1 MQYTLESLTD
11 WPEAQ
16 DGVSAEERLAR
27 QLEMFVEV
35 LQTETGGPR
44 GYRLRR
50 ILLTNFWLYGEQE
63 FEIPHGR
70 LFLAGEN
77 ASGKSTVLTAALP
90 LALDGDIRPHRLDTF
105 GGRERHIEYYVL
117 GGSESATPYNHE
129 RRTSYIALEFEWC
142 DPETPPF
149 SPEARRYWENGEQ
162 AKARFLTIGVSL
174 AGNVN
179 ASERIRPLR
188 FLITDGS
195 RLGHE
200 LHTVY
205 EVGSKREKHAFDHPR
220 FKQQL
225 EGHGII
231 CETQTEYERQVARYL
246 FGFSDVKDFQKLI
259 DLLLVLRRPNLSSE
273 LSFSRVHDYLK
284 QSLRKISGETT
295 SHVIGTI
302 ERIDTIQAEKERI
315 QEAYGA
321 ADRLHHAQQRLALSR
336 AQLAAC
342 EYNGAQ
348 LSEDSAQARV
358 TKLSKELQT
367 SKEESERAAT
377 LAQTL
382 QVEQSEVVKQIAT
395 LETSAGLQVAKQL
408 TLASERSRE
417 AHEQARLQEQS
428 LAAARQAKQASE
440 ENLQRQSARF
450 ASIKHES
457 TAHIRELS
465 GIAAGEG
472 QWELAAFQLQEAQ
485 HLLASTSQESPVSTT
500 LLESISALSGM
511 LSEERIDWLRQ
522 LEALHQ
528 EREKLDAQV
537 QNAREHET
545 TRFQELDETRRRF
558 QSARDHFYDALATL
572 NSTLAQFTLPEDV
585 RPLHETMLLRDEL
598 AEDEALPARVV
609 EQCAQALDYYR
620 LAIDSIEN
628 ELHQAARQSQARLND
643 LQVERGS
650 AQRQYDE
657 TTLLYEQ
664 KAAEPEFT
672 PTRPARHNVARAK
685 LAEHGISAL
694 PLYMLLD
701 FAPDIDCDSAEAGR
715 IENMLADAGLLDALV
730 VPPAQAALADAL
742 LASESLSDRRV
753 DVEGINTLINAT
765 LLHTAQLSA
774 YEHTPASFYGLRFDD
789 SVNTI
794 PEAGFID
801 WEPLV
806 NAFLKTP
813 ASHGMAVGGKATA
826 RVPTPDQPHSRPYND
841 YAGVL
846 FGQDG
851 AWTHGMLTGRAGG
864 GIAQCIG
871 KTTRLRVRQR
881 ELEEIQQQQAQLND
895 TLTALS
901 EQIAHHEARLTSI
914 EEQTTLL
921 RKALSSSGIEPAF
934 AELAQ
939 TRVTLENNQNTYQK
953 ARLQTQ
959 AAWQRY
965 HALTAQLERES
976 SGNATFASD
985 RQSVQG
991 ALLGVIKLQNQA
1003 RSLQTQ
1009 LSSLTHA
1016 WQECRSAREAQQQAT
1031 TNETNVANLYQRL
1044 HSQAIQARAEEDEL
1058 QRIAASTDAREL
1070 SERLQALRQRIE
1082 TVNTQLNDARITHS
1096 LANQRAEATT
1106 QQLAEVEERLQLAR
1120 QMADDKR
1127 EQFVTLL
1134 AAYPVEELLAAQQ
1147 HSAAGHYLSASRRLL
1162 GETLREA
1169 DIPARKQQLEEA
1181 YRDAFNTLMRVFNR
1195 EQPLLLEYGPDLDE
1209 HGQALFLN
1217 ENKSRA
1223 IELLELLSAR
1233 IEMQQMLLNQEET
1246 KLFEDFLL
1254 HEIAEAIRS
1263 SIFEAEE
1270 WVQQINK
1277 VLSGLPMIGEHY
1289 ALQWKPPA
1297 EYDLSKPGSHLAQHY
1312 RLLRKP
1318 TQALTAEETETL
1330 MNAFRQEIDSVRL
1343 RQQEHADMNFLDAL
1357 EQVFDY
1363 REWFHFDVLVTQPG
1377 GQRQRLTDRV
1387 AGTRSGAEQL
1397 FALYVPLFA
1406 ALGALYR
1413 SAAPGAPRL
1422 LALDEAFDKVSVA
1435 NTQRIMEFLVSQDFQ
1450 WIMTGPQISG
1460 TGAKIPAC
1468 ARYLMIHEKGSP
1480 VATAS
1485 ASFWSDSQ
1493 SL

>member
-1 MQYTLESLTD
+1 MQYTLDSLTE

-16 DGVSAEERLAR
+16 DGLTAEERLAR
-27 QLEMFVEV
+27 QLAMFAGV
-35 LQTETGGPR
+35 LQGEAGGTR

-50 ILLTNFWLYGEQE
+50 ILLTNFWLYGSQE

-105 GGRERHIEYYVL
+105 GGRERHIEYYIL
-117 GGSESATPYNHE
+117 GGSESATPYSHE

-142 DPETPPF
+142 DADTPPIA
-149 SPEARRYWENGEQ
+149 PELRRLWENGERE
-162 AKARFLTIGVSL
+162 KARFLTIGVSL
-174 AGNVN
+174 AGNIN

-200 LHTVY
+200 MHTVY
-205 EVGSKREKHAFDHPR
+205 EVGSRREKHAFDHPR
-220 FKQQL
+220 FKQQM

-231 CETQTEYERQVARYL
+231 CETQAEYERQVARYL
-246 FGFSDVKDFQKLI
+246 FGFNDVKEFQKLI

-302 ERIDTIQAEKERI
+302 ERIDAIQLEKERS

-321 ADRLHHAQQRLALSR
+321 AERLHQAQQRLASSR

-342 EYNGAQ
+342 EYSGAQ
-348 LSEDSAQARV
+348 LSEDSAQHRV
-358 TKLSKELQT
+358 TKLRKELQT
-367 SKEESERAAT
+367 AEQEREHAAALT
-377 LAQTL
+377 GTL
-382 QVEQSEVVKQIAT
+382 QVEQHEVSRQIAT
-395 LETSAGLQVAKQL
+395 LESSEGLQAANQL
-408 TLASERSRE
+408 AAARERSRE
-417 AHEQARLQEQS
+417 AHEQAQLQEQS
-428 LAAARQAKQASE
+428 LADARRSKQASVE
-440 ENLQRQSARF
+440 SLQRQMARF
-450 ASIKHES
+450 ESIKSES
-457 TAHIRELS
+457 AAHTREL
-465 GIAAGEG
+465 GRIATEEG
-472 QWELAAFQLQEAQ
+472 QWEVAAFQLQEAQ
-485 HLLASTSQESPVSTT
+485 RLLASVS
-500 LLESISALSGM
+500 LELSYPASLHQSIAALSGM
-511 LSEERIDWLRQ
+511 LSEERIAWLQR
-522 LEALHQ
+522 LETLHQ

-537 QNAREHET
+537 QNAREYET

-558 QSARDHFYDALATL
+558 QSARDRFYDALATL
-572 NSTLAQFTLPEDV
+572 NSTLEQFAQPEV
-585 RPLHETMLLRDEL
+585 VQPVHSSLLLQDDT
-598 AEDEALPARVV
+598 AEDEAQPARVI
-609 EQCAQALDYYR
+609 EQCARSLEQCRQA
-620 LAIDSIEN
+620 IESIER
-628 ELHQAARQSQARLND
+628 ELHQSAQQTQARLNE
-643 LQVERGS
+643 LQVERGGV
-650 AQRQYDE
+650 QRVFDE
-657 TTLLYEQ
+657 VATLYEQ
-664 KAAEPEFT
+664 KRAEPEFT
-672 PTRPARHNVARAK
+672 PVRQPRHALARAK
-685 LAEHGISAL
+685 LAEHGITAL

-701 FAPDIDCDSAEAGR
+701 FTPEIDCESAQAGR
-715 IENMLADAGLLDALV
+715 IEHMLDDAGLLDALV
-730 VPPAQAALADAL
+730 VPPAQASLADEL
-742 LASESLSDRRV
+742 LASEGLSDRRV
-753 DVEGINTLINAT
+753 DIERLKAIFDGDGAN
-765 LLHTAQLSA
+765 SA
-774 YEHTPASFYGLRFDD
+774 RHTPASFYGLRFDEA
-789 SVNTI
+789 VNTL
-794 PEAGFID
+794 PEAGNID
-801 WEPLV
+801 WEPV
-806 NAFLKTP
+806 INALLMTP
-813 ASHGMAVGGKATA
+813 AGSGTTVSKAQFRA
-826 RVPTPDQPHSRPYND
+826 
-841 YAGVL
+841 L
-846 FGQDG
+846 FAQDG
-851 AWTHGMLTGRAGG
+851 AWTHGILSGYASGG
-864 GIAQCIG
+864 TARCIG
-871 KTTRLRVRQR
+871 KTTRLRAQQR
-881 ELEEIQQQQAQLND
+881 ELAAIQQRQAQLAE

-901 EQIAHHEARLTSI
+901 QQIELHEAQLADL
-914 EEQTTLL
+914 EEQTAQV
-921 RKALSSSGIEPAF
+921 RKALAASGIEPVF

-939 TRVTLENNQNTYQK
+939 ARVTLESNQHTYQK

-959 AAWQRY
+959 AAWQRFNS
-965 HALTAQLERES
+965 LVVQLERECN
-976 SGNATFASD
+976 GIAAFAGDMQRVKNAL
-985 RQSVQG
+985 Q
-991 ALLGVIKLQNQA
+991 GVIQLQSQA

-1009 LSSLTHA
+1009 LSSLNHA
-1016 WQECRSAREAQQQAT
+1016 WEECHSAREAQQQAA
-1031 TNETNVANLYQRL
+1031 TNEANVASLYERL
-1044 HSQAIQARAEEDEL
+1044 RSQAISARAEENEL
-1058 QRIAASTDAREL
+1058 QRIAETTDAREL
-1070 SERLQALRQRIE
+1070 SERLLTLRQRSE
-1082 TVNTQLNDARITHS
+1082 TVNAQLNDTRVTYS
-1096 LANQRAEATT
+1096 LANQRAETILE
-1106 QQLAEVEERLQLAR
+1106 QLAEVEERLQVAMQLAGEQR
-1120 QMADDKR
+1120 AQFAD
-1127 EQFVTLL
+1127 LL
-1134 AAYPVEELLAAQQ
+1134 AAYPVEELIAAQQ
-1147 HSAAGHYLSASRRLL
+1147 HISEGHYISAARRLL

-1169 DIPARKQQLEEA
+1169 DIPARREQLTEA
-1181 YRDAFNTLMRVFNR
+1181 YREAYTTVMRVFNR

-1209 HGQALFLN
+1209 QGQARFLN
-1217 ENKSRA
+1217 ENKSRP
-1223 IELLELLSAR
+1223 IELLELLSER
-1233 IEMQQMLLNQEET
+1233 IKMQQMLLNQEET

-1263 SIFEAEE
+1263 AIFEAEE

-1330 MNAFRQEIDSVRL
+1330 MNAFRQEIDAVRL
-1343 RQQEHADMNFLDAL
+1343 RQQERADMNFLDAL

-1363 REWFHFDVLVTQPG
+1363 REWFHFDVLVSQPG

-1468 ARYLMIHEKGSP
+1468 ARYLMIHEKGSSI
-1480 VATAS
+1480 ATAS
-1485 ASFWSDSQ
+1485 ASFWSDSK